1 MRTTTVKTRQAF
13 CFLLA
18 LLAPAAFAKSDTPVV
33 DAGVISG
40 IGARNIGSAAMSG
53 RISALAAH
61 VVAGNTVIYV
71 GAASG
76 GVWKSDDG
84 GTSFRPVF
92 DRQPVQSIGAI
103 TLDPS
108 NPRNVWVGT
117 GEAWTR
123 NSVSVGNGVYRSTDG
138 GDTWTHLGLPQTE
151 RIVKI
156 LVHPKN
162 GDVAWV
168 CAPGKLWSDSRE
180 RGLFKTVDAGRSWKQ
195 VLKGPNLSTGCSG
208 LSLDPANPDRLL
220 VGTWDFRRKGW
231 TFRSGGEGPDAPS
244 GSSLFLSEDG
254 GETFTDIRSRSGLP
268 AGPWGRV
275 EVVHAPSDGKIVY
288 AFIEG
293 IDSALY
299 RSSDGGQS
307 WEQRDKSQMMVW
319 RPFYFAKLVVDPTNP
334 ERLFKPNLRLIVS
347 EDGGKSFSDAAG
359 NTHADSHDLWINPAN
374 PKEVLLGDD
383 GGLWLSKD
391 GGGRWWKTDNLPIS
405 QFYHVA
411 VDNRDPYQ
419 VYGGLQDNSS
429 WVADSSYPGG
439 ISSSRWENL
448 YGGDGFWVIP
458 DAANPDI
465 VYAEYQGGNIARI
478 DRRTKLARD
487 IQPKAGK
494 GEKLRYNWNTP
505 IHQSPNHPGTI
516 YIGAQFLFRSA
527 DQGQS
532 WQRISP
538 DLSTN
543 DPDRQKQELSG
554 GITVDNSSA
563 EMHTTIYSISES
575 PLDDKLIWV
584 GTDDGNI
591 QLTRDGGSTWKRA
604 SPGLKGVP
612 KGEAWVSWVEASR
625 HASATAFVTVDRHT
639 WGDMEPHAYRTD
651 DYGRSWQRIAGPG
664 QGVRGYAHVIRQ
676 DSVNPDLLFL
686 GTELGLW
693 ISVDAGANWAEF
705 KGGNFPSVAV
715 RDVQLQERDR
725 DLVIATHGRGIW
737 IVDDITPLRA
747 LDASTL
753 DAEAAFLPGRPVQQR
768 ISGVGGWTSGDAVF
782 VGQDAPAG
790 AVITYYQRTRHI
802 FGGIRLDILDAEGK
816 VVDTLPAAK
825 RRGIN
830 RVNWTMRVKPPRV
843 PRAAQVAF
851 AGTQGPRV
859 LPGTYTVRLTKG
871 KQVYETPLVVGL
883 DRRADYSV
891 EDRKAQYEA
900 SMRIHALFGRMTDL
914 TDRIVYLSEAAGA
927 AAEGLE
933 AKDGL
938 RTDLEA
944 LATDAAAL
952 RTRIV
957 ATKEGGAITGE
968 ERLREFTDQLYSAL
982 LSYEGRPAQTLLDRS
997 TVLEED
1003 LAALTAEFDALAAA
1017 RVPALNARLGERRL
1031 TPMAWPPAPAA
1042 AQAAALSGGVAGGTS
1057 GPERFAR
1064 NPLWHVRLR

>member
-1 MRTTTVKTRQAF
+1 
-13 CFLLA
+13 
-18 LLAPAAFAKSDTPVV
+18 
-33 DAGVISG
+33 
-40 IGARNIGSAAMSG
+40 
-53 RISALAAH
+53 
-61 VVAGNTVIYV
+61 
-71 GAASG
+71 
-76 GVWKSDDG
+76 
-84 GTSFRPVF
+84 
-92 DRQPVQSIGAI
+92 
-103 TLDPS
+103 
-108 NPRNVWVGT
+108 
-117 GEAWTR
+117 
-123 NSVSVGNGVYRSTDG
+123 
-138 GDTWTHLGLPQTE
+138 
-151 RIVKI
+151 
-156 LVHPKN
+156 
-162 GDVAWV
+162 
-168 CAPGKLWSDSRE
+168 
-180 RGLFKTVDAGRSWKQ
+180 
-195 VLKGPNLSTGCSG
+195 
-208 LSLDPANPDRLL
+208 
-220 VGTWDFRRKGW
+220 
-231 TFRSGGEGPDAPS
+231 
-244 GSSLFLSEDG
+244 
-254 GETFTDIRSRSGLP
+254 
-268 AGPWGRV
+268 
-275 EVVHAPSDGKIVY
+275 
-288 AFIEG
+288 
-293 IDSALY
+293 
-299 RSSDGGQS
+299 
-307 WEQRDKSQMMVW
+307 
-319 RPFYFAKLVVDPTNP
+319 
-334 ERLFKPNLRLIVS
+334 
-347 EDGGKSFSDAAG
+347 
-359 NTHADSHDLWINPAN
+359 
-374 PKEVLLGDD
+374 
-383 GGLWLSKD
+383 
-391 GGGRWWKTDNLPIS
+391 
-405 QFYHVA
+405 
-411 VDNRDPYQ
+411 
-419 VYGGLQDNSS
+419 
-429 WVADSSYPGG
+429 
-439 ISSSRWENL
+439 
-448 YGGDGFWVIP
+448 
-458 DAANPDI
+458 
-465 VYAEYQGGNIARI
+465 
-478 DRRTKLARD
+478 
-487 IQPKAGK
+487 
-494 GEKLRYNWNTP
+494 
-505 IHQSPNHPGTI
+505 
-516 YIGAQFLFRSA
+516 
-527 DQGQS
+527 
-532 WQRISP
+532 
-538 DLSTN
+538 
-543 DPDRQKQELSG
+543 
-554 GITVDNSSA
+554 
-563 EMHTTIYSISES
+563 
-575 PLDDKLIWV
+575 V

-816 VVDTLPAAK
+816 IVDTLPAAK

-900 SMRIHALFGRMTDL
+900 SMRVHALFGRMTDL

-927 AAEGLE
+927 AAEALE
-933 AKDGL
+933 AKDAL

-944 LATDAAAL
+944 LAADAAAL

-1003 LAALTAEFDALAAA
+1003 LAALTAEFDALAAS
-1017 RVPALNARLGERRL
+1017 RVPALNARLGERKR
-1031 TPMAWPPAPAA
+1031 TQMAWPPAPAA
-1042 AQAAALSGGVAGGTS
+1042 AEAAALSGGVAGGTS